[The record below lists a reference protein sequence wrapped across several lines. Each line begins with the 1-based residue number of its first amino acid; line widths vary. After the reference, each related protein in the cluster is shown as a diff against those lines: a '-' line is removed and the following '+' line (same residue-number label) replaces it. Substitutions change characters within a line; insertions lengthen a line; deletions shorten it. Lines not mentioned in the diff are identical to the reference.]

1 MRDKFFTVRKK
12 KKLWICKG
20 EARNSSVALDQS
32 EALIQTNVYF
42 MYTSTEINTN
52 VCAYTGH

>member
-12 KKLWICKG
+12 KKLICKG